1 MKYSLY
7 ELLYEDIDK
16 FKEEEKDKKE
26 NEKEKEKTGVPKVI
40 KGTEKSNIKSK
51 PINPT
56 TYNSIFKQKLVG
68 LTLQGQEDNNYVL
81 RPLVL
86 NKQISDIKDL
96 NNLEVNQN
104 SSYRYNNMG
113 IFPFFIFDD
122 NKILSIRDRKD
133 NEYILLF
140 YIATPGALIDDDN
153 EKMMNGIF
161 KVKKEENKNAN
172 EETFDTEK
180 DKKELIVKPSIETI
194 GFCPILVSEI
204 ANIQSIFNTDSENK
218 FLLLV
223 KNLKSSRVIK
233 NVGDKN
239 ITKDGYILNP
249 YQIKYILN
257 VLVKNLQIRFAN
269 QSKEVYKISQNK
281 L

>member
-7 ELLYEDIDK
+7 ELLYEDINKFEDK
-16 FKEEEKDKKE
+16 KKDDEENKEEEK
-26 NEKEKEKTGVPKVI
+26 KTGVPKVV
-40 KGTEKSNIKSK
+40 KGSEKSNIKSK
-51 PINPT
+51 PINPM

-86 NKQISDIKDL
+86 NKQISHIKDL

-122 NKILSIRDRKD
+122 NKILSIKDRKD
-133 NEYILLF
+133 DEYVLLF
-140 YIATPGALIDDDN
+140 YIATPGALVDDDN
-153 EKMMNGIF
+153 EDMMNGIF
-161 KVKKEENKNAN
+161 KVKKEENKEAN
-172 EETFDTEK
+172 EETFDTEE
-180 DKKELIVKPSIETI
+180 DKKELIIKPSIETI
-194 GFCPILVSEI
+194 GYCPILVREISEI
-204 ANIQSIFNTDSENK
+204 QGIFNTDSENK
-218 FLLLV
+218 FLALV
-223 KNLKSSRVIK
+223 KKFKSSRVIK
-233 NVGDKN
+233 NVGSN
-239 ITKDGYILNP
+239 NVNEASYILNP
-249 YQIKYILN
+249 YQIKYLLN
-257 VLVKNLQIRFAN
+257 VLIKNLQIRFSN